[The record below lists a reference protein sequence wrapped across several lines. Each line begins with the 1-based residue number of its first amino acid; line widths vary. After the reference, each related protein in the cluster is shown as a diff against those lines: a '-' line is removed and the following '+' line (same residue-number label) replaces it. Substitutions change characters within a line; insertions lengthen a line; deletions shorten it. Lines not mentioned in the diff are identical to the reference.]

1 MLVNIYVL
9 RQKYQYAWLLLKC
22 SQYSG
27 NDAPCYFSRTRKGLN
42 SGNRPTPRVSSSGVG
57 WHRPGVQ
64 GASPGGLCG
73 AGSLRGAAPRRVGR
87 ARTCALGHARSRRRH
102 PSRAACVP
110 GTWAS
115 AAARMT
121 GVCLCFRGS
130 CGQACRT
137 LQGQGQKAP
146 LAPRPSASGGCGAA
160 VRPFAGGA
168 RPRAC

>member
-27 NDAPCYFSRTRKGLN
+27 NAPRYFSRTRKGLN
-42 SGNRPTPRVSSSGVG
+42 SGNRPTPRVSGSGVG
-57 WHRPGVQ
+57 WHRPRVQ
-64 GASPGGLCG
+64 GASPGAC
-73 AGSLRGAAPRRVGR
+73 AGRGRCVVPPLGGSAAR
-87 ARTCALGHARSRRRH
+87 APARWAHARSRRH

-146 LAPRPSASGGCGAA
+146 LAPRPSASGACGAA

-168 RPRAC
+168 LPRAC